1 MTAAGF
7 CSRDPQAGTQEVRF
21 RHDMRGISLAEMYHI
36 NHTLHQNTISL
47 P

>member
-7 CSRDPQAGTQEVRF
+7 CSRDPQAGTQEVHLDR
-21 RHDMRGISLAEMYHI
+21 RRISLAELYRV